1 MPVAAAVIMRMAEM
15 GLSGKDIGELCA
27 LIEASAPSPDHAP
40 SAIEKRRA
48 YDRERKRRAKEG
60 NSTGIPPEH
69 STGIPQESSDQF
81 HRNSTGI
88 PPENPPLARVVDIT
102 SSTENTGLADA
113 VVDDWPVGDLVTR
126 LSSEIASPRLD
137 PSKAVGLITTSGR
150 LAAWKRE
157 GASWHHDVIPVVRGL
172 CSKRGPPISSWKY
185 FDDAIAQSIAS
196 NREALKIPAHERPRQ
211 DSYTPSATDP
221 RRANTVSRRS
231 AWARIAEE
239 RGDLGPG
246 TDEGPDSGGLGRHDG
261 PREGGERLA
270 GPSLNATGR
279 DRA

>member
-1 MPVAAAVIMRMAEM
+1 MPVSAATLAALMQAGVVGDELVNIVRLIDADM
-15 GLSGKDIGELCA
+15 GSVHPPTAPGKSSKSARNARYYEAHKDRKATEKRLNKASETGLIQATETTESA
-27 LIEASAPSPDHAP
+27 LIQS
-40 SAIEKRRA
+40 
-48 YDRERKRRAKEG
+48 
-60 NSTGIPPEH
+60 
-69 STGIPQESSDQF
+69 
-81 HRNSTGI
+81 
-88 PPENPPLARVVDIT
+88 PLARVVDIT